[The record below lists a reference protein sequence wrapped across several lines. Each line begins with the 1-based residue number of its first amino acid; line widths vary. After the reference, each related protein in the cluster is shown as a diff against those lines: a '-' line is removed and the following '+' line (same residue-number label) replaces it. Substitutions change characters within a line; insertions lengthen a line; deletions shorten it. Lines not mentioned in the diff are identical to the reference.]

1 MEDKLES
8 YRGISLKAVEFY
20 GVTTT
25 YNESGEAIRRVYP
38 YPHRPKLR
46 YLPKDFS
53 KNTGFTTDHL
63 FGQDKFNEGSSP
75 FLTIVEGEDDCL
87 AAYEI
92 LGHKY
97 PVVSLPSATMSSKLK
112 QNVHKYIDSFDKILV
127 ATDSD
132 GPGDKAAATIAELF
146 PTKTYR
152 VSLTLHK
159 DAQEYLEAG
168 HETDFL
174 FAWKN
179 AKKYVPEFDTSTP
192 DDYIA
197 LLNESEED
205 SYLPIGIEA
214 YDKEHKGIFKGHMT
228 LITAPEGSGKCLH
241 PDQGVLMYD
250 GSTKM
255 AKDIMAGDKLIG
267 PDSLVRNVLSI
278 TTGQEEM
285 FRIIP
290 TKGEPWICN
299 KSHILSL
306 VHSVS
311 GEIVHITVEDYLNK
325 GSDFKKH
332 HLQYRSDVK
341 AFSPQGRTSFNAYL
355 VGAYLGDGHTHRCAI
370 SLGPK
375 KDEVREHLK
384 SILKTEGQ
392 EVYEVPSTGCTE
404 VRIHTNW
411 NRDNSFWGFIKPYV
425 EKDSRRVPSEY
436 KTASWSQRCALLAG
450 LLDTDGSTKDNK
462 GAEITQKSEALA
474 NDVCF
479 VARSLGLAAYKKEKV
494 VNSTSYWRVSIS
506 GDLTE
511 LPCLRLKFK
520 PKGQRKSVLRTGI
533 SVESIGVGSYAGFCL
548 DGDRRFLLDDFT
560 VTHNTEWLH
569 YLEHHLLSNYPDVPF
584 ACCHLEESKLRTT
597 LAWAS
602 YNLGKNVT
610 RKDLID
616 DVSEVE
622 ESIKKLTSRENAHL
636 FKIGTDEDP
645 TVLIDRVKYYARVFD
660 CQYFFIEPIQD
671 LAQQYDGAES
681 TERFLSKIAVQL
693 ARIAD
698 DLNIG
703 IIIIGHENDE
713 GQVSDCRKL
722 AKQAS
727 VRIRLIRDLE
737 NPDPVIRN
745 TTTIRSTKNRPT
757 AFVGYAGQV
766 RFDPDTFTISE
777 VFE

>member
-1 MEDKLES
+1 MCLGIHSYCLRSSQINNQPCKTHGTCPECGGHGCYTEWTNGNGYCHQCEYKPAANRNRQELYEEEIERLEEKLEA
-8 YRGISLKAVEFY
+8 YRGIGLKSVEFY

-25 YNESGEAIRRVYP
+25 YNESGESIRRVYP

-205 SYLPIGIEA
+205 SYLPTGIEA
-214 YDKEHKGIFKGHMT
+214 YDEEHKGIFRGHMT
-228 LITAPEGSGKCLH
+228 LITAPEGSGK
-241 PDQGVLMYD
+241 
-250 GSTKM
+250 
-255 AKDIMAGDKLIG
+255 
-267 PDSLVRNVLSI
+267 
-278 TTGQEEM
+278 
-285 FRIIP
+285 
-290 TKGEPWICN
+290 
-299 KSHILSL
+299 
-306 VHSVS
+306 
-311 GEIVHITVEDYLNK
+311 
-325 GSDFKKH
+325 
-332 HLQYRSDVK
+332 
-341 AFSPQGRTSFNAYL
+341 
-355 VGAYLGDGHTHRCAI
+355 
-370 SLGPK
+370 
-375 KDEVREHLK
+375 
-384 SILKTEGQ
+384 
-392 EVYEVPSTGCTE
+392 
-404 VRIHTNW
+404 
-411 NRDNSFWGFIKPYV
+411 
-425 EKDSRRVPSEY
+425 
-436 KTASWSQRCALLAG
+436 
-450 LLDTDGSTKDNK
+450 
-462 GAEITQKSEALA
+462 
-474 NDVCF
+474 
-479 VARSLGLAAYKKEKV
+479 
-494 VNSTSYWRVSIS
+494 
-506 GDLTE
+506 
-511 LPCLRLKFK
+511 
-520 PKGQRKSVLRTGI
+520 
-533 SVESIGVGSYAGFCL
+533 
-548 DGDRRFLLDDFT
+548 
-560 VTHNTEWLH
+560 TEWLH

-602 YNLGKNVT
+602 YDLGKNVT

-660 CQYFFIEPIQD
+660 CEYFFIEPIQD
-671 LAQQYDGAES
+671 LAQQYEGAES